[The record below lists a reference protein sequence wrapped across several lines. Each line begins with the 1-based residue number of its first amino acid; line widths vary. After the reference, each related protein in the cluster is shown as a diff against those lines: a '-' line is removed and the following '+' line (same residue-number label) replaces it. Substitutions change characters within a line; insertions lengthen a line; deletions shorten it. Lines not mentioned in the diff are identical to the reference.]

1 MKRMDEG
8 LMIRIA
14 PFGMD
19 MVTSLY
25 SLAAPLLLIDL
36 KANPIELGLAGGLT
50 SAVHMTFAH
59 RMGPFSD
66 HFGRRRLILMAPL
79 ILSFS
84 CLIAMI
90 ADRVKIILLL
100 SALNGLCLSL
110 FWPPFQAWV
119 ADRRTGLGL
128 AKDIGTLNLAW
139 TAAYL
144 VGPLSSGFLFA
155 LQPRLPFL
163 FAAAIAFL
171 LFLLCR
177 GSLQDRQEKSPVK
190 EPLASADV
198 RPADKRF
205 LYVAWI
211 ANFTSW
217 FLLGNMRYQ
226 FPKLAREL
234 GTRPQTVGILMACLG
249 LSLFLGFFVLRATSL
264 WHFRRRYLFAAQA
277 LAAAGI
283 AILSLAGQTLWFALA
298 LGLVGFSASVT
309 YYSSLLYAVQFSPGK
324 GKGTGRHESILSIGA
339 LTGPVLGGIAAYLAG
354 LRAPYLVCMVFLVAA
369 VFFELALLRRKD
381 IPGHK

>member
-1 MKRMDEG
+1 MNERT
-8 LMIRIA
+8 MIRVA

-19 MVTSLY
+19 MVTTLY
-25 SLAAPLLLIDL
+25 ALAAPLLLIEL
-36 KANPIELGLAGGLT
+36 KANPIELGLVGGLT

-79 ILSFS
+79 ILAFS
-84 CLIAMI
+84 CLVAMVTG
-90 ADRVKIILLL
+90 RVKVILML
-100 SALNGLCLSL
+100 SALNGFCLSL

-119 ADRRTGLGL
+119 ADRQTGLNL
-128 AKDIGTLNLAW
+128 ARDIGTLNLAW

-144 VGPLSSGFLFA
+144 VGPLTSGFLFG

-171 LFLLCR
+171 LFFLCHE
-177 GSLQDRQEKSPVK
+177 SLEDRQEKLQIK
-190 EPLASADV
+190 EPKPSADT
-198 RPADKRF
+198 RPGDKNF
-205 LYVAWI
+205 LYVAWT

-217 FLLGNMRYQ
+217 FLLGNARYQ

-234 GTRPQTVGILMACLG
+234 GTQPQIVGILMACLG
-249 LSLFLGFFVLRATSL
+249 FSLFLGFFVLRATSL
-264 WHFRRRYLFAAQA
+264 WHFRRRYLFGAQA

-283 AILSLAGQTLWFALA
+283 VILALANETAWFALA

-324 GKGTGRHESILSIGA
+324 GKGTGWHESVLSLGA
-339 LTGPVLGGIAAYLAG
+339 LTGPVLGGIGAYLAG
-354 LRAPYLVCMVFLVAA
+354 LRAPYLICMICLGAA
-369 VFFELALLRRKD
+369 VLFELALLPKRAVLAR
-381 IPGHK
+381 

>member
-1 MKRMDEG
+1 MNEG
-8 LMIRIA
+8 TMIRVA

-19 MVTSLY
+19 MVTCLY

-36 KANPIELGLAGGLT
+36 KANPIELGLVGGLT

-79 ILSFS
+79 ILAFS
-84 CLIAMI
+84 CLVAMVTG
-90 ADRVKIILLL
+90 RVKVILML
-100 SALNGLCLSL
+100 SALNGFCLSL

-119 ADRRTGLGL
+119 ADRQTGLGL
-128 AKDIGTLNLAW
+128 ARDLGTLNLAW

-144 VGPLSSGFLFA
+144 VGPLTSGFLFG

-163 FAAAIAFL
+163 FAAAIGLL
-171 LFLLCR
+171 LFFLCL
-177 GSLQDRQEKSPVK
+177 GSLQDRQEKLRIK
-190 EPLASADV
+190 EPPRSEDA
-198 RPADKRF
+198 RPANKNF

-217 FLLGNMRYQ
+217 FLLGNTRYQ

-234 GTRPQTVGILMACLG
+234 GTQPQVVGILMACLG
-249 LSLFLGFFVLRATSL
+249 FSLFLGFFVLRATSL
-264 WHFRRRYLFAAQA
+264 WHFRRRYLFGAQA

-283 AILSLAGQTLWFALA
+283 AILTLASETAWFALA

-309 YYSSLLYAVQFSPGK
+309 YYSSLLYAVQFSFGK
-324 GKGTGRHESILSIGA
+324 GKGTGWHESVLSVGA
-339 LTGPVLGGIAAYLAG
+339 LTGPVLGGIGAYLAG
-354 LRAPYLVCMVFLVAA
+354 LRAPYLICMVFLGAA
-369 VFFELALLRRKD
+369 VLFELALLPKRDALPR
-381 IPGHK
+381 